1 MNRYLLAGAVVMLF
15 VPVQTALPQ
24 LSKPSAPGAAVSSFY
39 QFHLAHDMSFTRH
52 NVLRRQRWLSP
63 ALYKLLLNEFVREK
77 EYSRIHP
84 NESFVPYMEGD
95 PFTQSQEYP
104 TSFRI
109 GKSLVTGNQAV
120 VKTVFLWDEKSSRG
134 RDERNVQIDL
144 VKENGKW
151 LIDNI
156 IDVDNRSN
164 LLKDLKREKYL
175 Q

>member
-1 MNRYLLAGAVVMLF
+1 
-15 VPVQTALPQ
+15 
-24 LSKPSAPGAAVSSFY
+24 
-39 QFHLAHDMSFTRH
+39 
-52 NVLRRQRWLSP
+52 
-63 ALYKLLLNEFVREK
+63 LYKLLLNEFVREK
-77 EYSRIHP
+77 EYSRTHP

-109 GKSLVTGNQAV
+109 GKALVTGNKAD
-120 VKTVFLWDEKSSRG
+120 VKIIFLWDEKSSRG

-144 VKENGKW
+144 VKQNGKW

-156 IDVDNRSN
+156 IDMDNHSN